1 MPCLFHRFTY
11 LQTEILG
18 YGFRRDALK
27 RHDHCSQHLTH
38 IWFLGMRR
46 KLRNLVDSESV
57 RIRNFHPWHWHGQSL
72 PSKEF
77 AKMIGFTPRFCR
89 IRRAQTKGKVER
101 GVKYVRYNF
110 WQGLRFIN
118 LDDLN
123 R

>member
-1 MPCLFHRFTY
+1 MDIRQRREKNFYYRKIAEELGIDPRTVAKYCGDEAE
-11 LQTEILG
+11 TETGAARPSILDD
-18 YGFRRDALK
+18 Y
-27 RHDHCSQHLTH
+27 
-38 IWFLGMRR
+38 
-46 KLRNLVDSESV
+46 
-57 RIRNFHPWHWHGQSL
+57 
-72 PSKEF
+72 KEF